1 MKKRKLTTDVVY
13 FRECDS
19 LIVSGR
25 EIMCV
30 SVFLLVLVIE
40 IMSDS
45 DIILFLDS
53 DKESV
58 VFSVIVCE

>member
-1 MKKRKLTTDVVY
+1 MT
-13 FRECDS
+13 S

-53 DKESV
+53 DRSKCLI
-58 VFSVIVCE
+58 VIRKVWSSQ